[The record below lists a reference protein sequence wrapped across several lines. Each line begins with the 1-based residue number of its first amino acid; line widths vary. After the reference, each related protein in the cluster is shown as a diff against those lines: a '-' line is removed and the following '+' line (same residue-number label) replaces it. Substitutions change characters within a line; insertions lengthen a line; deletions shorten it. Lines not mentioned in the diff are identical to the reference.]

1 MIPARISFR
10 GALPR
15 IIRHAGG
22 DLGRRVRPLVA
33 RQLLH
38 ARHLLRARVQGAA
51 ARKLGLPQRSRLC
64 ELVFRH
70 VNTSK
75 SDLGLKGDADGDPRL
90 LVGQLE
96 DGGGGG
102 SFGEGGGSAASRHH
116 GGIVEHRQ
124 NYRLSGLPEGVNYEV
139 IIFYITWSEF

>member
-1 MIPARISFR
+1 M
-10 GALPR
+10 
-15 IIRHAGG
+15 
-22 DLGRRVRPLVA
+22 A

-64 ELVFRH
+64 ELAFRH
-70 VNTSK
+70 VNANK
-75 SDLGLKGDADGDPRL
+75 SYLGLIKGDADGDPRL
-90 LVGQLE
+90 LAGQLD
-96 DGGGGG
+96 DGGGGA
-102 SFGEGGGSAASRHH
+102 SFGEGGGSVASRHH

-139 IIFYITWSEF
+139 IIFLITWAEF